1 MCTMLNAFHCIP
13 DHLKT
18 QKMCIKVVGVD
29 PSFLQL
35 VPDHFKMQ
43 GICDKAVRDDS
54 CSLQSVPAV
63 CSLWH
68 DDYND
73 DDGGHWD
80 DDEDKFF
87 DWYGGYKK
95 LKAQRAKIKKELM
108 PITWHPSR
116 Y

>member
-1 MCTMLNAFHCIP
+1 MLNAFHCIP
-13 DHLKT
+13 DHFKT
-18 QKMCIKVVGVD
+18 KEMCIKVVGVD

-43 GICDKAVRDDS
+43 GICDKAVRDDF

-68 DDYND
+68 DDYYD
-73 DDGGHWD
+73 DDSGHWDDD

-87 DWYGGYKK
+87 DWYDGYKK

-108 PITWHPSR
+108 PIT
-116 Y
+116 